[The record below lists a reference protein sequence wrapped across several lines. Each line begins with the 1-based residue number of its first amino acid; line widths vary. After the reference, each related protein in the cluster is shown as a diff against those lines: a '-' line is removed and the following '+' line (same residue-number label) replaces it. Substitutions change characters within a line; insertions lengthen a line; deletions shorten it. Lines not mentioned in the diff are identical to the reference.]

1 MLKIGLG
8 QTIGILANAGVI
20 AGIAFLALEIQQN
33 TAVQESQMRY
43 DQNERQI
50 EVIEEIFRNA
60 DLRAAL
66 LKRINGEPL
75 RMRIFYFRSTPIGT
89 LFPFSRFMVRVSAQ
103 ICRLID

>member
-1 MLKIGLG
+1 VKIDLG

-33 TAVQESQMRY
+33 TAVQESQMRF
-43 DQNERQI
+43 DQNERQT

-66 LKRINGEPL
+66 LKNINGEPL
-75 RMRIFYFRSTPIGT
+75 RMGIFYFRSTPIGT
-89 LFPFSRFMVRVSAQ
+89 SFPFSGFMVRFSAQ
-103 ICRLID
+103 ICRLIY